1 MSYRRRQDTSL
12 DTLPVAFGDQS
23 IGSFSVDELLQG
35 AGGLEELLLGLCP
48 VANIL
53 GLFGAIQYTFEPS
66 EALVGA

>member
-1 MSYRRRQDTSL
+1 MAETYARVGIEGGQDTSL

-53 GLFGAIQYTFEPS
+53 RAVRCDSVHI
-66 EALVGA
+66 